1 MKLTDYQ
8 HEALKTAIYPIDRE
22 LDYTVLGLL
31 SEVGELGEAYSE
43 GKISDWGFT
52 ALVIEKLFSE
62 AGDCY
67 WYTAAVADALNTS
80 LEDVVF
86 LLNGRSELLKFTRS
100 RGLTIL
106 EIVKAASDIAGFVK
120 KAIRDNDGYLSDKAS
135 EGIKIS
141 LGIVFLQLDHL
152 ATLFGGNGVAIR
164 AKNLNKLA
172 DRAARGVLAGSGNTR

>member
-8 HEALKTAIYPIDRE
+8 HEALKTAIYPVDRE

-67 WYTAAVADALNTS
+67 WYTAAVADALNTPLDMIVLGVDLS
-80 LEDVVF
+80 K
-86 LLNGRSELLKFTRS
+86 LNYTRS

-106 EIVKAASDIAGFVK
+106 EIVKAASEIAGYVK

-135 EGIKIS
+135 EGIKEQ
-141 LGIVFLQLDHL
+141 LAVVFLQLDHL

>member
-1 MKLTDYQ
+1 MKLTEYQ
-8 HEALKTAIYPIDRE
+8 HEALKTAIYPVDRE

-52 ALVIEKLFSE
+52 ALLIEKLFSE

-80 LEDVVF
+80 LTRILLDVDE
-86 LLNGRSELLKFTRS
+86 SKLKFTRS

-106 EIVKAASDIAGFVK
+106 EITRASGAIAGFVK
-120 KAIRDNDGYLSDKAS
+120 KAIRDNDGYLSDKAN
-135 EGIKIS
+135 EAIKQE
-141 LGIVFLQLDHL
+141 LGVVFLQLDHL